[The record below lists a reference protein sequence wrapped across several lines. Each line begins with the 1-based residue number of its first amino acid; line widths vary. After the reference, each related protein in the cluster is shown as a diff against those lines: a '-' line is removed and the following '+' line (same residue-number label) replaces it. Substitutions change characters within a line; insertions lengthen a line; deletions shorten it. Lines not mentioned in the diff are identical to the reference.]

1 MPRDRHGPGKDPQ
14 QVFLG
19 GVPFDT
25 ATTSRCGARSGPR
38 GIRGHCLS
46 RLTSLLTLTVRRL

>member
-1 MPRDRHGPGKDPQ
+1 MPRDRHGPGKGPQ

-25 ATTSRCGARSGPR
+25 GTTSRCGARFGPVASVD
-38 GIRGHCLS
+38 IACLAS
-46 RLTSLLTLTVRRL
+46 QAS

>member
-1 MPRDRHGPGKDPQ
+1 MPRDRYGPGKGPQ

-25 ATTSRCGARSGPR
+25 TTSRCGARFGPR